1 MRRRRRPPGAGLL
14 AGLLLVGCN
23 DAALY
28 KLEADEDPIPDQPWL
43 DFGVVSV
50 GETVSL
56 PLTLRNP
63 GRVDITL
70 TRARISDVE
79 GAEIDPPLPRTV
91 LAAEGS
97 AGGEEYADLTVTF
110 TPEEPGTWDGFL
122 VVDLAGAVSERLAV
136 PIYAS
141 AAPPELAFAPT
152 VLDVGETESSPDY
165 LVSLVNTGAGPVTL
179 IGVVGPSGDWTV
191 SGLTDGLTV
200 APGESQ
206 DFTVSAA
213 TPDRSVESLEVQAAS
228 GDTWALELRANACDL
243 EPVNVQDL
251 DEDGLSPCGGDCDDQ
266 DPDVR
271 AGLPDEPGDGVDADC
286 DGEDG

>member
-1 MRRRRRPPGAGLL
+1 
-14 AGLLLVGCN
+14 
-23 DAALY
+23 
-28 KLEADEDPIPDQPWL
+28 
-43 DFGVVSV
+43 VVSV

-70 TRARISDVE
+70 TRGRVSEVA

-97 AGGEEYADLTVTF
+97 AGGEEYADLMVRF
-110 TPEEPGTWDGFL
+110 TPDAPGTWDGFL

-136 PIYAS
+136 PIYAT
-141 AAPPELAFAPT
+141 AAEAGLTFAPG
-152 VLDVGETESSPDY
+152 VLDVGETEASPDY
-165 LVSLVNTGAGPVTL
+165 LVSLENTGAGDVTL
-179 IGVVGPSGDWTV
+179 IGVVRPSGDWTV
-191 SGLTDGLTV
+191 SGLTDGLTIP
-200 APGESQ
+200 AGAGA
-206 DFTVSAA
+206 DFTVSAS
-213 TPDRSVESLEVQAAS
+213 TPERSVEFIEVQAAS
-228 GDTWALELRANACDL
+228 GQTWALELRANACDL

-266 DPDVR
+266 DPGVR
-271 AGLPDEPGDGVDADC
+271 PGLPDEPGDGVDADC